1 MYSEPPSLLP
11 HGVSVRA
18 LLDDSALGLNVR
30 LVGGAAGL
38 GREIRHPRIQKSG
51 LALVGHVHG
60 VNPPLDQAF
69 SAIQEAESVIV
80 RPLGDDKFEVVGRV
94 SVDKWALRK

>member
-11 HGVSVRA
+11 NGVSVRA

-30 LVGGAAGL
+30 LVAGAAGF

-60 VNPPLDQAF
+60 VVPSRIS
-69 SAIQEAESVIV
+69 SA
-80 RPLGDDKFEVVGRV
+80 R
-94 SVDKWALRK
+94 